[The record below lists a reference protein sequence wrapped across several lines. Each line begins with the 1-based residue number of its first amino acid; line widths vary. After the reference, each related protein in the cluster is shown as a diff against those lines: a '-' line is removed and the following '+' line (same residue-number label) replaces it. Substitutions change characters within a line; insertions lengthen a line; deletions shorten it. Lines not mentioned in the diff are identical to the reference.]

1 MWHTSCLFI
10 ATNIDITQR
19 RKTLAATN
27 ANDLRQSF
35 DLFNRQSCLLDAS
48 YGELQEKI
56 DLLTRELK
64 LSQLAR
70 QREFVEKERIGIRM
84 MCTLDTLPGAV
95 LILDGCGIIREKNR
109 SASELLNQPLVGCAW
124 SEIAHREFRPANAAD
139 GDLRSRDGRW
149 FNLSRQSLGAEP
161 GEILLLADVT
171 ESRRMAELLQRR
183 ERLSCIGEMTATLAH
198 QIRTPLAAALLYSG
212 QFGKGLHDE
221 KVLAGKVNDRLQ
233 ELVRMVDDMLIYAS
247 GSRRSGETFG
257 VAELFREISDTYAA
271 RADSNIL
278 NIATLRSTLTVEG
291 NRDAIRGALMNLIDN
306 ARQACDGHPRV
317 ELGAEAVGGKICI
330 TVNDNGHGI
339 SADIRERL
347 FEPFFTTRPQ
357 GTGLGLAVVQAVAE
371 AHDGEVLVDSSSQGT
386 TFALCLP
393 MAGGDQ

>member
-1 MWHTSCLFI
+1 M
-10 ATNIDITQR
+10 
-19 RKTLAATN
+19 AATN
-27 ANDLRQSF
+27 ANNLRQSF

-48 YGELQEKI
+48 YGELQAKI

-70 QREFVEKERIGIRM
+70 QREFVEKERLGNRM

-95 LILDGCGIIREKNR
+95 LILDGSGIIREKNR
-109 SASELLNQPLVGCAW
+109 KASELLHQPLVGCAW
-124 SEIAHREFRPANAAD
+124 SEIAHREFCPTDAAD
-139 GDLRSRDGRW
+139 GDLRLRDGRW
-149 FNLSRQSLGAEP
+149 FNLSRQPLGDEA

-171 ESRRMAELLQRR
+171 ESRRMTELLQRR
-183 ERLSCIGEMTATLAH
+183 ERLSSIGEMTATLAH
-198 QIRTPLAAALLYSG
+198 QIRTPLTAALLYAG

-221 KVLAGKVNDRLQ
+221 KVLAGKVGDRLQ
-233 ELVRMVDDMLIYAS
+233 ELVRMVDDMLLYAS
-247 GSRRSGETFG
+247 GSRRSGEFFG
-257 VAELFREISDTYAA
+257 VAELFREIADAYDP

-278 NIATLRSTLTVEG
+278 NIASLRSTLTVEG

-306 ARQACDGHPRV
+306 ARQACDKDPRV
-317 ELGAEAVGGKICI
+317 ELGAEAVNGKVCM
-330 TVNDNGHGI
+330 TVSDNGHGI
-339 SADIRERL
+339 SGDIKERL

-371 AHDGEVLVDSSSQGT
+371 AHDGDVLVDSSSRGT

-393 MAGGDQ
+393 MAGDKQ